1 MGEKIGEG
9 AHGVVKKCYLK
20 DSGRLY
26 AVKSIR
32 LDSEHILF
40 LKRNF
45 TDIKHLH
52 HRNII
57 SYHAL
62 FLEMNKEQC
71 YLVMDYVPFPDL
83 LHISIKSEQVTHV
96 LCLATQRDSLSGA

>member
-1 MGEKIGEG
+1 M
-9 AHGVVKKCYLK
+9 
-20 DSGRLY
+20 
-26 AVKSIR
+26 KSIR

-45 TDIKHLH
+45 TDINHLH

-57 SYHAL
+57 EYHAL

-71 YLVMDYVPFPDL
+71 HLIMDYVPFPDL
-83 LHISIKSEQVTHV
+83 LHISIKSEQVTIF
-96 LCLATQRDSLSGA
+96 LCLATQRNCLSGA